1 MKTIIKT
8 IQDFYHLTYSKC
20 KFNYYDNYS
29 ACFSSMPDANKHVM
43 VLDMMCLHFRVQV
56 LYDL

>member
-1 MKTIIKT
+1 MTIILHAFQARQVLK
-8 IQDFYHLTYSKC
+8 K
-20 KFNYYDNYS
+20 N
-29 ACFSSMPDANKHVM
+29 VM